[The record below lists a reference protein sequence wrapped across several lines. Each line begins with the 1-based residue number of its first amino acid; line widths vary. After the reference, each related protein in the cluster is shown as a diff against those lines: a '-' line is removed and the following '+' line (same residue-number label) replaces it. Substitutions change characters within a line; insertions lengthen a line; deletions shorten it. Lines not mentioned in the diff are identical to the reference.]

1 MSTIT
6 SPAETTTTGW
16 NLKRDWSFLV
26 PAVLLSLMMLGS
38 ATMYFV
44 KAADVTAEFVKLG
57 FPAWVRPL
65 LATAKIVGVGLIW
78 LSPSAPLRH
87 FAYAGFLF
95 NFILAALA
103 HGYAGDGEWVGAVVA
118 LALLGVMM
126 WRDPRG

>member
-1 MSTIT
+1 MPTMT
-6 SPAETTTTGW
+6 SPAHTGW
-16 NLKRDWSFLV
+16 SLKRDWGFLV
-26 PAVLLSLMMLGS
+26 PAVLLSLMMLAS

-65 LATAKIVGVGLIW
+65 LAVAKIVGVGLLW

-95 NFILAALA
+95 NFVLAALA

>member
-6 SPAETTTTGW
+6 SPKLTGW
-16 NLKRDWSFLV
+16 NFKRDWTFLV
-26 PAVLLSLMMLGS
+26 PAALLSLMMLGS

-57 FPAWVRPL
+57 FPTWVRPL
-65 LATAKIVGVGLIW
+65 LAVAKAVGVGLIW

-95 NFILAALA
+95 NFVLATLA
-103 HGYAGDGEWVGAVVA
+103 HGYAGDGEWVGGVVA
-118 LALLGVMM
+118 LVLLGVTM